1 MEAEDSQANMA
12 ETHATRSDDLP
23 NASAGPLGDG
33 RFGFWAIFVVAGLV
47 LLGHVAVYSFLC
59 DDAFISFRYA
69 RNLANGDGLVFN
81 PGHERVEGYTNFLW
95 VLILA
100 AGKLIGAVPEIAA
113 RPLSIAATI
122 VLFYLVLRF
131 CRDMS
136 PAGVHPA
143 WLAVPAGFLALNR
156 SFAVWATGGLE
167 TRLFEVFIVAGLIA
181 TVREMNAAT
190 DNRRL
195 PFSAL
200 LLALGTLTRP
210 DGLLI
215 SCAILGVRLL
225 VQLRRRRFRLQPMLI
240 WMLVYGGIVGGHYLF
255 RRFYYGDWLPNTY
268 YAKVD
273 GQTWWFEGAI
283 YLATFAF
290 EYAAILWLPLIVI
303 GAWHLVGTG
312 RSEVALLLFAA
323 IIPHGAYV
331 AAIGGDH
338 FEYRPVDLYIPL
350 IAVLLYFGAVA
361 VKGPIAVRALA
372 ALYCAA
378 TILLGVLVPTLSH
391 LSFPE
396 DYRPGFPGLT
406 PRTDQSRDLISRGQF
421 PGFFRVPLL
430 SEYLSAY
437 NDLYIELSSHFVGL
451 RQEEHAAFFQ
461 SVEQQG
467 RRLAELVGDGRL
479 PRDTHLAI
487 SCVGAIP
494 YYSDLRVL
502 DRLGLTDRVV
512 ARTPAR
518 ETNWKIMAHQ
528 KSADREYVARTGVD
542 FWSFDVV
549 HPIVPAG
556 HPALECAAILM
567 ARRGITTL
575 AADLGDGQYLLVQ
588 PIKPAKEIASR
599 FPGLNLIPASSLDG
613 SSLDSNR
620 RFTPVPREAQL
631 GPPYDAQ
638 YLEQGFAMLAIGE
651 KDAAMVQFQHA
662 LATNPANEAA
672 ADAIET
678 LGQELDRGR
687 QQSDNAAND

>member
-1 MEAEDSQANMA
+1 MGN
-12 ETHATRSDDLP
+12 
-23 NASAGPLGDG
+23 G
-33 RFGFWAIFVVAGLV
+33 RFGFWTIFVVAGLV

-100 AGKLIGAVPEIAA
+100 TGKVIGAVPEIAA

-131 CRDMS
+131 CRDMT
-136 PAGVHPA
+136 PASVHPA

-167 TRLFEVFIVAGLIA
+167 TRLFEVLIVAGLIA
-181 TVREMNAAT
+181 TVRELNAAPE
-190 DNRRL
+190 NRRW
-195 PFSAL
+195 PSSAI

-215 SCAILGVRLL
+215 SCAIFGARFL
-225 VQLRRRRFRLQPMLI
+225 VKAKWRQIRLQPILI
-240 WMLVYGGIVGGHYLF
+240 WMLVYGGIVGGHFLF
-255 RRFYYGDWLPNTY
+255 RRCYYGDWLPNTY

-303 GAWHLVGTG
+303 GAWHLAKTRRG
-312 RSEVALLLFAA
+312 EIALMLLSAV
-323 IIPHGAYV
+323 IPHGVYV

-338 FEYRPVDLYIPL
+338 FEYRPVDLYIPI
-350 IAVLLYFGAVA
+350 IAMLLYFGAVSIR
-361 VKGPIAVRALA
+361 GSIAVRALG

-378 TILLGVLVPTLSH
+378 SILLGMLIPTLSH
-391 LSFPE
+391 LSFPN

-406 PRTDQSRDLISRGQF
+406 PRTDQSRDLVSRGQF
-421 PGFFRVPLL
+421 PGLFRVPLL
-430 SEYLSAY
+430 GDYLSAY
-437 NDLYIELSSHFVGL
+437 NALYIELSSHFVGL

-461 SVEQQG
+461 TVERQG
-467 RRLAELVGDGRL
+467 RWLAELVEDGRL

-512 ARTPAR
+512 ARTPER
-518 ETNWKIMAHQ
+518 QTDWKIMAHQ
-528 KSADREYVARTGVD
+528 KSADREYVARAGVD
-542 FWSFDVV
+542 FWSFDIV
-549 HPIVPAG
+549 HPILPAG

-567 ARRGITTL
+567 TRRGIATL
-575 AADLGDGQYLLVQ
+575 AADLGDGRYLLVQ
-588 PIKPAKEIASR
+588 PIRPAKEIALR
-599 FPGLNLIPASSLDG
+599 FRGLNLTPAGTFDG
-613 SSLDSNR
+613 RALDSDN

-651 KDAAMVQFQHA
+651 RDAAMVQFQHA

-672 ADAIET
+672 AAAIET
-678 LGQELDRGR
+678 LRQELDRAR
-687 QQSDNAAND
+687 HQSDSTDDD